1 MFHVKHARKNRK
13 EGILVRFHKKKY
25 FETTIYFKYSK
36 TQQKIIKICG

>member
-1 MFHVKHARKNRK
+1 MFHVKHVRNKQ